1 MPECNLRFVGVAV
14 DEAGMAVDNIIDHM
28 SGIQR
33 ARRGIALSRTTA

>member
-14 DEAGMAVDNIIDHM
+14 DEAGMAVDNIVDHM